1 MSDDY
6 EIGYRRPPKGSR
18 FKPGQSGNS
27 RGRPGRA
34 RDQMDRAEIF
44 RRIAAEEITL
54 PTDAG
59 PMRLNRCEA
68 LITRLTVMA
77 LNGNAGASRLLHELR
92 KLPVPETEA
101 PPLVFYISE
110 DDAKL

>member
-18 FKPGQSGNS
+18 FRPGQSGNP

-34 RDQMDRAEIF
+34 QDQMDRAEMF
-44 RRIAAEEITL
+44 RMIAAEEITL
-54 PTDAG
+54 STDAG

-68 LITRLTVMA
+68 LIRLLSMMA
-77 LNGNAGASRLLHELR
+77 LKGDAGTSRLLHELR
-92 KLPVPETEA
+92 KLRVPETEA